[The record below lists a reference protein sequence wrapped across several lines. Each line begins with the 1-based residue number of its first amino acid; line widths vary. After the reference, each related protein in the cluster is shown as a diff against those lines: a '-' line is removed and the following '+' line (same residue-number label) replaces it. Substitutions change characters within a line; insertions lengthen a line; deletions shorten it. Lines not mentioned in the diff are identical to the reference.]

1 VKLRRAC
8 GSWYGPVLLLDVD
21 SAITQSR
28 WADITGSH
36 KVARIFPRPAAA
48 HSREYDHE
56 YARVTNDRVSQV
68 SSSVRFFTPE
78 CRERGHRGAKGLR
91 RYRTHIL

>member
-1 VKLRRAC
+1 M
-8 GSWYGPVLLLDVD
+8 
-21 SAITQSR
+21 TQLR
-28 WADITGSH
+28 WADITGGH